1 MTSTP
6 DSASFARTVGMGASM
21 KTRAPGMSS
30 NAAAHKIRLL
40 RGARAIGDYI
50 GEPPRRVWYIFANKL
65 APIGRE
71 GKSLI
76 ADPRLL
82 DEHYQLRRLRCARR
96 PHPFWAQA
104 CAVDITAGAVRQEA
118 PPRPAPSC
126 EDDRAAAAR
135 GQARWRRPW
144 VIERERPRPQV
155 RKAARDRGT

>member
-1 MTSTP
+1 
-6 DSASFARTVGMGASM
+6 MGASM

-82 DEHYQLRRLRCARR
+82 DEHYQKITQVEVRAETAPFSGLKPVQSTLPPVPFVKKRRLVRR
-96 PHPFWAQA
+96 L
-104 CAVDITAGAVRQEA
+104 
-118 PPRPAPSC
+118 
-126 EDDRAAAAR
+126 AAR
-135 GQARWRRPW
+135 TTARQPL
-144 VIERERPRPQV
+144 
-155 RKAARDRGT
+155 AAKPDGDDHG